1 MTVMQAERRPGVDQ
15 PVSDG
20 ELVKRVLAGE
30 LDLFELIMRRYNQRL
45 YRVVRSILGN
55 DADVEH
61 VMQDAYVAAYTHL
74 GQFAERSKFS
84 TWLTKIAVYE
94 ALARKK
100 RQKRLVELDSMA
112 ESEKEHSSM
121 LASNERNPEEKLL
134 NMELKDILEHSV
146 EALPELYRSVFVMR
160 EIEGL
165 DTVETAECLG
175 ISQENVKTRLHRAKA
190 MIRGELHARTG
201 SALPQVFDF
210 HLSRCDRLVAAVIE
224 RIKSRPEREL
234 GKL

>member
-1 MTVMQAERRPGVDQ
+1 MTVMRAERGPGVDQ

-20 ELVKRVLAGE
+20 ELIKRVLAGE
-30 LDLFELIMRRYNQRL
+30 PDLFEFIMRRYNQRL

-100 RQKRLVELDSMA
+100 RLKRLVELDSIA
-112 ESEKEHSSM
+112 ESDKEHSSM
-121 LASNERNPEEKLL
+121 LASSERNPEEQLL
-134 NMELKDILEHSV
+134 NMELKDILEHSM

-165 DTVETAECLG
+165 DTIETAECLG
-175 ISQENVKTRLHRAKA
+175 ISQENVKTRLHRAKTL
-190 MIRGELHARTG
+190 MRNELNARAG
-201 SALPQVFDF
+201 SALPQVYDF
-210 HLSRCDRLVAAVIE
+210 HLSRCDRLVAAVME
-224 RIKSRPEREL
+224 RIKRLPEREIN
-234 GKL
+234 KF